1 MKIGVRT
8 SSPGFADLGGVAV
21 SSFSTAVSS
30 MSVVFV
36 PFDEV
41 DMGEGSA
48 SLGLATRGDGA

>member
-1 MKIGVRT
+1 M
-8 SSPGFADLGGVAV
+8 AV

-30 MSVVFV
+30 MSVVLV

-48 SLGLATRGDGA
+48 SLGLATKGDGA